1 MLKKLFALTVVALL
15 MGACTYR
22 PPLAEPPFRTVPGPT
37 FLVFFDTDS
46 TKLSDSA
53 LETLRKAAEAYKNGG
68 GAKVAATGHTDTVG
82 PPEYNKSLSL
92 RRAQSVKD
100 ALVSMGVPADRV
112 TTAGK
117 GEESLRVKTADG
129 IAEPENRRVEISLQ

>member
-1 MLKKLFALTVVALL
+1 MLKKLFALSVVALL

-22 PPLAEPPFRTVPGPT
+22 PPLAEPPFRTT
-37 FLVFFDTDS
+37 TNAAYMVFFDTDS
-46 TKLSDSA
+46 TKLSESA
-53 LETLRKAAEAYKNGG
+53 LETLRKAAAAYKESG
-68 GAKVAATGHTDTVG
+68 GAKVTATGHTDTVG

-100 ALVSMGVPADRV
+100 ALVSMGVPADRIS
-112 TTAGK
+112 TLGK
-117 GEESLRVKTADG
+117 GEESPRVKTADG